1 MAGLCDFIEL
11 FAALQKLRIFLRL
24 RMKSSAFSSS
34 FTTTLTLLAMKISCF
49 CKKRFRRKTPIF
61 HMTSIL
67 ALTCILHMSEAEC
80 KVEFRFD
87 KKGLPVLAEVL
98 QIPP

>member
-1 MAGLCDFIEL
+1 MATFEEFRLLLVLYYDANIVSDEDF
-11 FAALQKLRIFLRL
+11 
-24 RMKSSAFSSS
+24 
-34 FTTTLTLLAMKISCF
+34 LLLYEMFPS
-49 CKKRFRRKTPIF
+49 KTPIF

-67 ALTCILHMSEAEC
+67 ALTCILHVSETEC

-87 KKGLPVLAEVL
+87 RKGLPVLAEVL

>member
-1 MAGLCDFIEL
+1 
-11 FAALQKLRIFLRL
+11 
-24 RMKSSAFSSS
+24 MKSSAFSSS
-34 FTTTLTLLAMKISCF
+34 FTTTLILLAMKISCF
-49 CKKRFRRKTPIF
+49 CKKCFRRKTPIF
-61 HMTSIL
+61 HMTGIL

>member
-1 MAGLCDFIEL
+1 MA
-11 FAALQKLRIFLRL
+11 
-24 RMKSSAFSSS
+24 
-34 FTTTLTLLAMKISCF
+34 T
-49 CKKRFRRKTPIF
+49 CKKCFLRKTPIF

>member
-1 MAGLCDFIEL
+1 MATYEEFCLLLVLYYDANFVSDEDF
-11 FAALQKLRIFLRL
+11 
-24 RMKSSAFSSS
+24 
-34 FTTTLTLLAMKISCF
+34 CF
-49 CKKRFRRKTPIF
+49 CKKCFRRKTPIF

>member
-1 MAGLCDFIEL
+1 MATYEEFCLLLVLYFDANIV
-11 FAALQKLRIFLRL
+11 
-24 RMKSSAFSSS
+24 SNSAS
-34 FTTTLTLLAMKISCF
+34 LKAMKISCF
-49 CKKRFRRKTPIF
+49 CKKCFRRKTPIF

-67 ALTCILHMSEAEC
+67 ALTCTLHMSEAEC

-87 KKGLPVLAEVL
+87 KKGLPVLAEVF